1 MYILYKYCISYFW
14 YTVYVVMQ
22 NKGIV
27 FFQSLIYI
35 YLWIVRNDVKFCYI
49 IKKKGWLSLA
59 PLYN

>member
-22 NKGIV
+22 NKGTV

-35 YLWIVRNDVKFCYI
+35 YLWIVRNDVKFGYI

-59 PLYN
+59 SLYN